1 MSLILPTGYPRK
13 GPLPRVEIGPRPQ
26 DVHGTYGPE
35 AIELAE
41 GAGLVADDW
50 QQDGVN
56 LLLSYRK
63 NGRWACRNYCEWV
76 PRQNGKG
83 PIGYIRV
90 LFGLFVLKEELLVWS
105 AHEAKTAMEAMRR
118 IEGYIQNTDD
128 LRKQVKRIIHGTMN
142 PMIETLSGQ
151 RLAFLAR
158 TSGGGRGFS
167 GDFNMIDETFDY
179 TFDNQAAGKPTLSA
193 RPNPQTC
200 YTSTPPL
207 DGESSNGEVMWKLRD
222 GVEPWNEA
230 AGKRVVVTVPP
241 KLLGYRDWG
250 IGDVDVE
257 REAKLARLRPSMSL
271 ADNQQAIEDT
281 NPGYGIRIFD
291 EAIEDER
298 GSMGLWHFLR
308 ERMGAWP
315 ARAGQGE
322 LPAIDPEKWRAIV
335 DEKSKRDPA
344 ADVALFVDVTPR
356 GDHGV
361 IGLWSLRADGLG
373 HGVIASYDAG
383 IEWIPERARDLAREL
398 RILGLGLDL
407 GSTADKL
414 LREKLLD
421 PARGGFTLPADA
433 EKPEKGQLCLHDTG
447 DVVAGVTEMLMAIS
461 GGTWRTTGQ
470 PQLDL
475 ASENAG
481 LRVVGDGFAWARR
494 VRTNREG
501 KILPTVDIS
510 PMIAV
515 TGARRTFTM
524 WIDKVRDTYDPLQ
537 NIW

>member
-63 NGRWACRNYCEWV
+63 NGKWACRNYCEWV

-105 AHEAKTAMEAMRR
+105 AHEGKTAMEAMRR
-118 IEGYIQNTDD
+118 IEGYITNHDD
-128 LRKQVKRIIHGTMN
+128 FRKQVKRIVHHAMGPT
-142 PMIETLSGQ
+142 IETLSGQ
-151 RLAFLAR
+151 RLMFFAR
-158 TSGGGRGFS
+158 TAGGGRGFS
-167 GDFNMIDETFDY
+167 GDFNMIDESFDY
-179 TFDNQAAGKPTLSA
+179 TFDNQAAAKPTLSA
-193 RPNPQTC
+193 RPNPQTV

-207 DGESSNGEVMWKLRD
+207 DGESSNGEVMWQLRD
-222 GVEPWNEA
+222 QAEPWNE
-230 AGKRVVVTVPP
+230 KESRRVVVTVPP

-271 ADNQQAIEDT
+271 ADNRQAWEDT
-281 NPGYGIRIFD
+281 NPAFGIRIDD

-298 GSMGLWHFLR
+298 TSMGLWHFLR
-308 ERMGAWP
+308 ERLGAWP

-322 LPAIDPEKWRAIV
+322 LPAIEAEKWRAIV
-335 DEKSKRDPA
+335 DEGSKRDPD
-344 ADVALFVDVTPR
+344 ADVELFVDVTPR

-361 IGLWSLRADGLG
+361 IGLWSVRADGLG
-373 HGVIASYDAG
+373 HGVIASYDEG
-383 IEWIPERARDLAREL
+383 IEWIPERARDLARQL
-398 RILGLGLDL
+398 RILGIGIDL
-407 GSTADKL
+407 GGTADKL

-421 PARGGFTLPADA
+421 PARGGFTLPEDP
-433 EKPEKGQLCLHDTG
+433 EKPERGQLCLHDTG

-475 ASENAG
+475 AAENAG

-515 TGARRTFTM
+515 TGAKRTYAM